1 MRLPRV
7 RSSRPDKKPMPI
19 RSRLV
24 ALSLTI
30 LLPVIV
36 AATVGLTLLYKEHER
51 AAHENLRQLT
61 YALAILV
68 ERELAVMESTLR
80 TLATS
85 PYLSEGEM
93 KGFYDYAKELVRSDE
108 RTIVLADRNGQ
119 QLINTRQGYDTPL
132 PGTTAFND
140 IPAPATRERT
150 LSNVYMASPSGKY
163 SYAVRIPILKN
174 GETQY
179 YLSMGSYAST
189 LQKILDDQRLR
200 PGWNAGILDRNGVLL
215 ARRLEPDM
223 YVGKPVT
230 ESMRARMQQAQ
241 EALFPSERLDGERVF
256 TFYTRIPGTEWTFSV
271 SMPQAQLR
279 ATLIDAFKIAAIITL
294 SALGLALLMAYFA
307 SRSIVREV
315 RALAHLAADMAGG
328 RKVEVP
334 QTGIAEIRDVAV
346 QMAAA
351 SEQIR
356 SAQEQLESRVRD
368 AIAHTN
374 KAHEA
379 LLQHQKLEALGRL
392 TGGIAHDFNNL
403 LQTISMS
410 IDIANRSVKD
420 PAVLNALDAGKRAS
434 QNAAKLTRQLMS
446 FGRNRVGEVVTVD
459 FRDRILQMKD
469 LIANALRVDIRLDI
483 ETAGDLWPVTVDT
496 VQLELSVLNAAL
508 NARDA
513 MPKGGALAIR
523 ASNEGV
529 RDSEIADLA
538 PGEYVRIAIS
548 DTGDGIP
555 ADVLPRV
562 FEPFFTTKEPGKGSG
577 LGLAQFYG
585 FAKQFGGMA
594 TIESTPG
601 KGTTI
606 AMYLP
611 RAGVAVPT
619 AQPVGSAPHTG
630 SGKRYTVLFVEDDP
644 LVQQVVVPA
653 LQTSG
658 FNVVSAATVEEALS
672 IAGDRK
678 IDAVFTDIVMPG
690 GRDGLQ
696 LAMDLKKR
704 FPAMPV
710 ILATGYT
717 QDLPHAPGLRIL
729 LKPYKLEDA
738 EAILVEEIERARGAG
753 QRAV

>member
-1 MRLPRV
+1 
-7 RSSRPDKKPMPI
+7 MPI

-24 ALSLTI
+24 ALSLAI

-36 AATVGLTLLYKEHER
+36 AASVGLTLLYKEHER
-51 AAHENLRQLT
+51 AAQESLRQIT

-68 ERELAVMESTLR
+68 ERELAVIESTLR

-85 PYLSEGEM
+85 PYLNDGDL
-93 KGFYDYAKELVRSDE
+93 KGFYEYAKALVPSEE
-108 RTIVLADRNGQ
+108 RTIVLVDRAGQ
-119 QLINTRQGYDTPL
+119 QLINTRQPYDKPL
-132 PGTTAFND
+132 PLASAFPEVESTGTN
-140 IPAPATRERT
+140 ERV
-150 LSNVYMASPSGKY
+150 LSNLYSASLAKKH
-163 SYAVRIPILKN
+163 SYALRIPIKKD
-174 GETQY
+174 GQTQY

-189 LQKILDDQRLR
+189 LQKILDYQRLK
-200 PGWNAGILDRNGVLL
+200 PGWNAAIIDGNGVRI
-215 ARRLEPDM
+215 ARRLEAEK
-223 YVGKPVT
+223 YVGQPVT
-230 ESMRARMQQAQ
+230 EDLFSRMKQVQEGLFEGDRA
-241 EALFPSERLDGERVF
+241 DGINAYV
-256 TFYTRIPGTEWTFSV
+256 FYTNIPGTAWTFV
-271 SMPQAQLR
+271 TSMPKAELR
-279 ATLIDAFKIAAIITL
+279 SALVGAFQFAATITL
-294 SALGLALLMAYFA
+294 AALALALILAYLA
-307 SRSIVREV
+307 SRSIAQEV
-315 RALAHLAADMAGG
+315 RNLARLASEMARG
-328 RKVEVP
+328 RKMNVP
-334 QTGIAEIRDVAV
+334 RTGIAEIREVAM

-351 SEQIR
+351 SERIR

-368 AIAHTN
+368 AVANSN

-446 FGRNRVGEVVTVD
+446 FGRNRVGEVITVD
-459 FRDRILQMKD
+459 FRDRMLQMKD

-513 MPKGGALAIR
+513 MPKGGVLTIR
-523 ASNEGV
+523 ANNEV
-529 RDSEIADLA
+529 IRESEIPDLA
-538 PGEYVRIAIS
+538 PGEYIRIAIS
-548 DTGDGIP
+548 DTGEGISP
-555 ADVLPRV
+555 DVLPRV
-562 FEPFFTTKEPGKGSG
+562 FEPFFTTKETGKGSG

-585 FAKQFGGMA
+585 FAKQFGGLA

-601 KGTTI
+601 KGTTVS
-606 AMYLP
+606 MYLP
-611 RAGVAVPT
+611 RARVA
-619 AQPVGSAPHTG
+619 APAEQAS
-630 SGKRYTVLFVEDDP
+630 SGIPHVLGGNHYAVLFVEDDP

-658 FNVVSAATVEEALS
+658 FNVVSAATAEEALA
-672 IAGDRK
+672 IMGERQ

-696 LAMDLKKR
+696 LAMEIKKR

-710 ILATGYT
+710 LLATGYT

-738 EAILVEEIERARGAG
+738 EALLVEEL
-753 QRAV
+753 QRAKSADLRAG